1 MWPGT
6 PATVEWMRRSVTSV
20 FSQTDDL
27 RAAIGPECE
36 FDFVLTRRGR
46 FHARLTQVVLH
57 RLRLTDLEENLPRIA
72 FIRVPKDTILVAL
85 TVGNGDPQVWG
96 GASIQVSDLVTLG
109 PDQCVHART
118 DGPCRWGA
126 IWFPL
131 DHFDGCSLALTG
143 NVLRLPTRPS
153 VWRPPPSVGRELH
166 RLHAAAMEA
175 GRLRSAALVDPEAAH
190 GLEQQLIHV
199 LIECL
204 AGEPAK
210 SSVPSTETVPEA
222 LGAPGGTDPNAAGHG
237 GGRNQGC
244 TGCDRANAPPLLQS
258 AIGHEFK
265 ELHPVPPAATGA
277 PRSMLWYTGNRANLR
292 RRASQWVPKSWSIC
306 RHLPGYVRRIAFLHS
321 AAQRIWGYRRAQV
334 FWGDWPARIDITE
347 LS

>member
-1 MWPGT
+1 
-6 PATVEWMRRSVTSV
+6 MRRSVTSV
-20 FSQTDDL
+20 FSQMDDL

-36 FDFVLTRRGR
+36 FDSVLTRRGR

-57 RLRLTDLEENLPRIA
+57 RLRLTDLQENLPRIA

-109 PDQCVHART
+109 PDNCVHART

-131 DHFDGCSLALTG
+131 DHFDACGLALTG

-166 RLHAAAMEA
+166 RLHAAAMQA
-175 GRLRSAALVDPEAAH
+175 GRLQSAALVDPEAAH

-204 AGEPAK
+204 AGEPVK
-210 SSVPSTETVPEA
+210 STVPSTETYQKLSARLEELIRTHPDMGVAEIKAA
-222 LGAPGGTDPNAAGHG
+222 LGVTE
-237 GGRNQGC
+237 R
-244 TGCDRANAPPLLQS
+244 T
-258 AIGHEFK
+258 
-265 ELHPVPPAATGA
+265 
-277 PRSMLWYTGNRANLR
+277 LR
-292 RRASQWVPKSWSIC
+292 RSCNQQLAMGPKSYIRLC
-306 RHLPGYVRRIAFLHS
+306 RLQQAHRDLCYGTPETVRISDVARRSGFRSRGRFAALYRDMFGELPSFTLRHS
-321 AAQRIWGYRRAQV
+321 AYGAAS
-334 FWGDWPARIDITE
+334 E
-347 LS
+347 LRSSGGIGRHASTSLN

>member
-1 MWPGT
+1 
-6 PATVEWMRRSVTSV
+6 MRRSVTSV
-20 FSQTDDL
+20 FSQLDDVQ
-27 RAAIGPECE
+27 ATMGPEAD
-36 FDFVLTRRGR
+36 FGFVLTRRGR

-85 TVGNGDPQVWG
+85 TVDNRNPQVWG
-96 GASIQVSDLVTLG
+96 GANIQSNDLVTLG

-126 IWFPL
+126 VWLPL
-131 DHFDGCSLALTG
+131 DYFDGCSLALTG
-143 NVLRLPTRPS
+143 EVLRLPTRPS

-210 SSVPSTETVPEA
+210 SSVPSTETYQKLSARLEELIRTQPDMGVAEIKAA
-222 LGAPGGTDPNAAGHG
+222 LGVTE
-237 GGRNQGC
+237 RTLRRCCNQQLAMSSKSYI
-244 TGCDRANAPPLLQS
+244 RFRRLQQ
-258 AIGHEFK
+258 AHRD
-265 ELHPVPPAATGA
+265 LCY
-277 PRSMLWYTGNRANLR
+277 WYTRNRANLR
-292 RRASQWVPKSWSIC
+292 RRASQRVPKSWSIC
-306 RHLPGYVRRIAFLHS
+306 RHLSRYVRRIAFRHS
-321 AAQRIWGYRRAQV
+321 AAQRIWSYQRAQV
-334 FWGDWPARIDITE
+334 FRGDWPARNRRH
-347 LS
+347 